1 MSSIKDRDGP
11 GKKRGGPRRIEPQR
25 AAPRQEETDTRP
37 AFTYSNGLGHDGQ
50 TPPFDPTGKPER
62 KPENG
67 SPDTLLRDTS
77 SMAAPYFARMRLVVI
92 GGIDDGRRYRWTKE
106 ELAHL
111 RQKEQRGEDD
121 PEDEDPDG
129 FPHRPRRQDQPPD
142 QGVVGW
148 RNGS

>member
-1 MSSIKDRDGP
+1 MRPNARPP
-11 GKKRGGPRRIEPQR
+11 GRR
-25 AAPRQEETDTRP
+25 RQILDQP
-37 AFTYSNGLGHDGQ
+37 LPIVMDWAMM
-50 TPPFDPTGKPER
+50 GKPLLSTQ
-62 KPENG
+62 PENP
-67 SPDTLLRDTS
+67 SANRKMAPPIPWLRDTS
-77 SMAAPYFARMRLVVI
+77 SMAGPYFARMRLVVI